1 MEYKTDAEVY
11 TSKKKQNIHLPC
23 FRVKSIKTGHK
34 RTLGKR
40 YDKPMSFSITYLPKT
55 DDEDELRTVESELPF
70 VLESINVDGNLVRGT
85 DISCV
90 ISDGALVCTIDY
102 NMRLVVQDE
111 KEEKMNELYAKGKVK

>member
-1 MEYKTDAEVY
+1 MEYKPDAKAYTDKV
-11 TSKKKQNIHLPC
+11 KQKLHLPC

-40 YDKPMSFSITYLPKT
+40 YEKPMSFSITYLPKT
-55 DDEDELRTVESELPF
+55 DDEDELRAVESELPF
-70 VLESINVDGNLVRGT
+70 VLESIYVDGNLIRGT

-90 ISDGALVCTIDY
+90 ISDGALVCTVDY

-111 KEEKMNELYAKGKVK
+111 KEKMNDLHVKGKVK

>member
-1 MEYKTDAEVY
+1 
-11 TSKKKQNIHLPC
+11 
-23 FRVKSIKTGHK
+23 
-34 RTLGKR
+34 
-40 YDKPMSFSITYLPKT
+40 MSFSITYLPKT

>member
-1 MEYKTDAEVY
+1 MEYKPEAKVY
-11 TSKKKQNIHLPC
+11 TDKVKQKLHLPC

-40 YDKPMSFSITYLPKT
+40 YGKPMSFSIIYLPKT

-70 VLESINVDGNLVRGT
+70 VLESISVDGDIVRGT

-102 NMRLVVQDE
+102 NMRLVV
-111 KEEKMNELYAKGKVK
+111 KEEKEKMYDLYVKGKVK